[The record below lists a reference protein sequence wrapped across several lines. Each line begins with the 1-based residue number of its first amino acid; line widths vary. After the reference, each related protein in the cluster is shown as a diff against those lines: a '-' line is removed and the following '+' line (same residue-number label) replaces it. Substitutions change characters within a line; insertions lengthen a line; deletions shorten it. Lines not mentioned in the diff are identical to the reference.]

1 MEPKST
7 LDVIK
12 LGVDALSVIEKL
24 PALLPTVK
32 PAPMRRASDHDPR
45 LIRDRRRSPLERRLE
60 TGIWL
65 HFHYL
70 TGFGKNQSL
79 DSSYADDLIRA
90 FVNEGENY
98 QFYDRNSSGTL
109 LMPAS
114 IANSAAEHA
123 CAKWLESPQHKRF
136 AVILTEEFGKYVYF
150 HYGVNRIDRRQKPKP
165 RTFYDSVGEVL
176 YKAKCH
182 LFPDE
187 HHPMRRR
194 NDWEPGQPAGQT
206 KDRRISGIKHRLLVG
221 TWIQYHRKT
230 DCGVTEV
237 LKRPNPSDLAHAF
250 TVEGQ
255 NYEFLDRRSGNA
267 VKPGEIADPAAD
279 YAHAQWVKLSEQE
292 RQAFV
297 LIEELADYVFDNYT
311 VNRIDRRGDN
321 KHSAMAG

>member
-1 MEPKST
+1 MEPKT
-7 LDVIK
+7 AFDALK
-12 LGVDALSVIEKL
+12 LGIDALSVAEKL
-24 PALLPTVK
+24 PSVLPIAK

-45 LIRDRRRSPLERRLE
+45 LVRDRRISPLERRLK

-70 TGFGKNQSL
+70 TGFGKNQCL
-79 DSSYADDLIRA
+79 DSSYADDLVQA
-90 FVNEGENY
+90 FVNEGQNY
-98 QFYDRNSSGTL
+98 QFCDRNSPGTL
-109 LMPAS
+109 LVPAS
-114 IANSAAEHA
+114 IANSAAEYA
-123 CAKWLESPQHKRF
+123 CAKWLDHPQHKRF
-136 AVILTEEFGKYVYF
+136 AVILAEEFGQYVYL
-150 HYGVNRIDRRQKPKP
+150 HYGVNRIDRSQKPKT

-176 YKAKCH
+176 YKAKCL

-194 NDWEPGQPAGQT
+194 DDWEPSQTAGRT
-206 KDRRISGIKHRLLVG
+206 KDRRISSIKHRLLVG

-237 LKRPNPSDLAHAF
+237 PRRPNPTDLAHAF

-255 NYEFLDRRSGNA
+255 HYEFLDRLSGNA

-279 YAHAQWVKLSEQE
+279 QALGQWAKLPQAE

-297 LIEELADYVFDNYT
+297 LIEELASYVFDHYT
-311 VNRIDRRGDN
+311 VHMIDRR